1 MPRRTKPGGNHQWLI
16 LAGVGV
22 AMMASILA
30 AATVGTALA
39 YYRHITGEFP
49 PLAEKIAIRGSGI
62 TTVVDRNGQPLGV
75 LSNPN
80 SAIAEPVQ
88 LDEVSPYLIEATIS
102 TEDNNFWAHEGF
114 DPKGV
119 LRAAWSTY
127 VEGHSTTGGST
138 ITQQLVKTVY
148 FTTDCEEFAGVEQC
162 TAPRTLTRKLK
173 ELALAIDT
181 DERYTKDQI
190 LTWYLN
196 SISYGGRYV
205 GIEAAAKG
213 YFDKPASELTLAEAA
228 VLAGLPSAPTLYSPR
243 ANCVLA
249 ESSENCAVDELGRTI
264 LAGDSKVRQE
274 YVLDLM
280 VEHGRVTAAEAEK
293 AKSETIH
300 VYNNATENR
309 AAAFIEDQVEPR
321 LVRMCRAGLLP
332 RTEGSQDCV
341 ESVHSGGYTVTTT
354 LDWNLNTQASDLL
367 HTYVNQGLASG
378 CECHNGSIVTIEPTT
393 GQVVVYVPNIDPT
406 WVSDPRVAGNIDQA
420 VEIHQPGSSFKPAV
434 YLTWMDKLNK
444 TPVSSIWDTNPLEL
458 IDKPKKPEDQ
468 VTIQNPGVAGSSQGL
483 ITARAALGG
492 SQNVPAFRA
501 AEEVGPDNVI
511 ATAKALGITTLD
523 QRFDPT
529 FRDHGSVIYGPSL
542 ATGGANI
549 RVIDMAY
556 MESTIAN
563 MGMMVGV
570 PTLASTVEVDQM
582 VSLDG
587 SDGER
592 RGEALNQRDAFI
604 HGHIRLPGTRQLDP
618 VVVLKVTAADG
629 SVLYEH
635 GDDLQKVQV
644 VNPGSVWMLHSIMS
658 DCTARFLIW
667 QCGQNNDD
675 LSLDV
680 FANGVKVPGGVKTG
694 TQQGALSAKD
704 TLETWLTGYSRYA
717 GTAVWIG
724 NADKSIVRDG
734 PSANYISANTTL
746 HIYKHWMGAYHE
758 YLASLGAFKQPAG
771 FDDLQPSNV
780 KYDYFQ
786 SASTERGRAG
796 GCYTKVKG
804 WQRTDVDYHGGD
816 CLGKSC
822 FELPTFK
829 KDAAVKLAYSRG
841 IQACGVYIAPS
852 PTPTEEGIPGAGTPA
867 HGTPAPKKTP
877 TAPGR
882 QHEPPATVTAAPAN
896 PAPEHTK
903 EPAPQGPHD
912 QPKPEK
918 PKKPGH

>member
-1 MPRRTKPGGNHQWLI
+1 MTACI
-16 LAGVGV
+16 V
-22 AMMASILA
+22 A
-30 AATVGTALA
+30 AAAIGTALA
-39 YYRHITGEFP
+39 YYRHITEEYP
-49 PLAEKIAIRGSGI
+49 PLATKIAIRGSGI
-62 TTVVDRNGQPLGV
+62 TTVMDRNGEPLGV

-80 SAIAEPVQ
+80 SAIAQPVP
-88 LDEVSPYLIEATIS
+88 LRDISPFLIDATVS
-102 TEDNNFWAHEGF
+102 TEDNNFWNHDGF

-119 LRAAWSTY
+119 LRAAWTTY

-148 FTTDCEEFAGVEQC
+148 FTTDCEDYAGVEQC
-162 TAPRTLTRKLK
+162 TAPRTLSRKVK
-173 ELALAIDT
+173 ELALAVDT

-205 GIEAAAKG
+205 GIQAAAEG

-243 ANCVLA
+243 TNCVRA
-249 ESSENCAVDELGRTI
+249 NSSENCAVDESGRTM
-264 LAGDSKVRQE
+264 LSGESKARQE

-280 VEHGRVTAAEAEK
+280 VEHGHITADEAAAAK
-293 AKSETIH
+293 AATVH
-300 VYNNATENR
+300 VYDKGTANR
-309 AAAFIEDQVEPR
+309 AAAFIDDQVEPR

-332 RTEGSQDCV
+332 RSEGSRDCV
-341 ESVHSGGYTVTTT
+341 ESVHSGGYAVTTT
-354 LDWNLNTQASDLL
+354 LDWNLNTQASELL
-367 HTYVNQGLASG
+367 HTYVNQGLAAG

-434 YLTWMDKLNK
+434 YLSWMDNLNK

-458 IDKPKKPEDQ
+458 IDKPDKPEDQ
-468 VTIQNPGVAGSSQGL
+468 VTIQNPGAAGSSQGL

-501 AEEVGPDNVI
+501 ATEVGPDNVI

-529 FRDHGSVIYGPSL
+529 FRDHDSVIYGPSI

-563 MGMMVGV
+563 MGAMVGV
-570 PTLASTVEVDQM
+570 PTLASTLKPGDAI
-582 VSLDG
+582 SLDG
-587 SDGER
+587 AEGDER
-592 RGEALNQRDAFI
+592 EEALNQREAFI
-604 HGHIRLPGTRQLDP
+604 HGNLRLPGTRELDP
-618 VVVLKVTAADG
+618 VVVLRVTAADG
-629 SVLYEH
+629 TILYQH
-635 GDDLQKVQV
+635 GDDLQKIQV
-644 VNPGSVWMLHSIMS
+644 VDPGSVWMLHSIMS

-667 QCGQNNDD
+667 QCGRNNDD

-746 HIYKHWMGAYHE
+746 HLYKHWMGAYHE
-758 YLASLGAFKQPAG
+758 YLESLGGFKELAG
-771 FDDLQPSNV
+771 FEDLQPANV

-786 SASTERGRAG
+786 SASTERGQAG

-816 CLGKSC
+816 CLGKYC
-822 FELPTFK
+822 FELPAFK
-829 KDAAVKLAYSRG
+829 KDVAMSLAYSRG
-841 IQACGVYIAPS
+841 IQACGVYL
-852 PTPTEEGIPGAGTPA
+852 PTPTLTEEGTPA
-867 HGTPAPKKTP
+867 AQTPEPKKTP
-877 TAPGR
+877 AGPRQQAPPTAETPTPG
-882 QHEPPATVTAAPAN
+882 PASDGGGN
-896 PAPEHTK
+896 GN
-903 EPAPQGPHD
+903 GPV
-912 QPKPEK
+912 KPEK
-918 PKKPGH
+918 TKKPGH